1 MPIRLEHVSHIY
13 GIKTPFEFEAL
24 HDICL
29 SIEEGSFT
37 AIVGHTGS
45 GKSTLIQHLN
55 ALLMPTSGKVEV
67 GDYTILPKTK
77 IKNVKHLRKYA
88 GIVFQFPEY
97 QLFESNVEK
106 DVMFGPKNFGVSDE
120 EAKRQAHEA
129 LQLVGISQDYY
140 NKSPFDLSGG
150 EKRRVAIAGILAMKP
165 KILILDEPTAGLDP
179 QGTREMMQL
188 FEKIHQEG
196 TTIVLVSHDMDIVM
210 EYADTVIV
218 MENGKIHQITTPTAL
233 FQDPHFQDFSLDL
246 PIVYQFAAAC
256 IEHGLA
262 LDLSKIKNVET
273 LAMEIKKARERK

>member
-29 SIEEGSFT
+29 SIQEGSFT

-67 GDYTILPKTK
+67 GEYTILPKTK

-120 EAKRQAHEA
+120 DAKKQAHEA
-129 LQLVGISQDYY
+129 LQLVGISPDYY
-140 NKSPFDLSGG
+140 LKSPFDLSGG

-179 QGTREMMQL
+179 QGTREIMQL

-196 TTIVLVSHDMDIVM
+196 TTIILVSHDMDIVM

-218 MENGKIHQITTPTAL
+218 MENGTIQQVTTPSSL
-233 FQDPHFQDFSLDL
+233 FQDPHFQDFALDL

-256 IEHGLA
+256 VQRGLP
-262 LDLSKIKNVET
+262 LDVSKIKNVET
-273 LAMEIKKARERK
+273 LAIEIRKARNQK

>member
-55 ALLMPTSGKVEV
+55 ALLMPTLGKVEV

-106 DVMFGPKNFGVSDE
+106 DVMFGPKNFGASDE

-129 LQLVGISQDYY
+129 LQLVGISSDYY

-196 TTIVLVSHDMDIVM
+196 TTIILVSHDMDIVM

-218 MENGKIHQITTPTAL
+218 MENGEIHQITTPTAL

-273 LAMEIKKARERK
+273 LAIEIKKAREQK

>member
-29 SIEEGSFT
+29 SIQEGSFT

-67 GDYTILPKTK
+67 GEYTILPKTK

-120 EAKRQAHEA
+120 NAKKQAHEA
-129 LQLVGISQDYY
+129 LQLVGISPDYY
-140 NKSPFDLSGG
+140 LKSPFDLSGG

-179 QGTREMMQL
+179 QGTREIMQL

-196 TTIVLVSHDMDIVM
+196 TTIILVSHDMDIVM

-218 MENGKIHQITTPTAL
+218 MENGTIQQVTTPSSL
-233 FQDPHFQDFSLDL
+233 FQDPHFQDFALDL

-256 IEHGLA
+256 VQRGLP
-262 LDLSKIKNVET
+262 LDVSKIKNVET
-273 LAMEIKKARERK
+273 LAIEIRKARNQK

>member
-29 SIEEGSFT
+29 SIQEGSFT

-67 GDYTILPKTK
+67 GEYTILPKTK

-120 EAKRQAHEA
+120 DAKKQAHEA
-129 LQLVGISQDYY
+129 LQLVGISSDYY
-140 NKSPFDLSGG
+140 LKSPFDLSGG

-179 QGTREMMQL
+179 QGTREIMQL

-196 TTIVLVSHDMDIVM
+196 TTIILVSHDMDIVM

-218 MENGKIHQITTPTAL
+218 MENGTIQQVTTPSSL
-233 FQDPHFQDFSLDL
+233 FQDPHFQDFALDL

-256 IEHGLA
+256 VRRGLP
-262 LDLSKIKNVET
+262 LDVSKIKNVET
-273 LAMEIKKARERK
+273 LAIEIRKARNQK